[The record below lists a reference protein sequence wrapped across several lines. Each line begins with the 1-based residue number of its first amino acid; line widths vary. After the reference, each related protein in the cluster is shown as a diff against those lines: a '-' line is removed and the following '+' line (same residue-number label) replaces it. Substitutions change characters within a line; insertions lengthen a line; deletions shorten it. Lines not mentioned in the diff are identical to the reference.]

1 MPMLSAESK
10 PQIAFD
16 ELKEDSPLG
25 LQSRSQSLAL
35 ALVLAPDWLPGLVGV
50 VGLLLFGQVG
60 GLRPQVFLVY
70 GTVLIDDEGH
80 HSGVAVLRGIGH
92 EGEAA
97 SHFPIHD
104 VALGATFCVS
114 ALRGKYAVVVAV
126 ERLRSIVLAA
136 VTLSGG
142 IGHQRADG
150 ALGLAFGNL
159 PIESVLLAG
168 VADEFLRVLFD
179 RVAIVGLAEV
189 LVLRVSQSI
198 THTNGRQLVLANAAE
213 EYLLH
218 ARFGVEVP
226 GAGGVLLQRNG
237 ERPVFRAKNKGLAS
251 VDLFGPAIHL
261 LIALGEAIPAVLVLH
276 LVAGGE
282 DAGGRSSENGLGRGL
297 VRRFRGVVERL
308 ASVLRI
314 GEGLLPGLLGPN
326 DPCEQDERRQ
336 QQRSADELWL
346 PPHTCTF
353 RISVRDHYQETSNQL
368 STILIL
374 IKSIRIC
381 AAITVCDHRRH
392 RLRHE
397 PQAHCVV
404 ARPHRRSSAFRD
416 CSPPG
421 SVRRR
426 RIR

>member
-10 PQIAFD
+10 TRIAFD

-25 LQSRSQSLAL
+25 LHSRSQSLAL

-50 VGLLLFGQVG
+50 VGLHLFGQVG

-80 HSGVAVLRGIGH
+80 HSGVAVLRRIGN

-189 LVLRVSQSI
+189 IVLRISQSV
-198 THTNGRQLVLANAAE
+198 TDANGRQLVLTNAAE
-213 EYLLH
+213 EDLLH
-218 ARFGVEVP
+218 ASFGVEVP
-226 GAGGVLLQRNG
+226 GAGGILLERNG
-237 ERPVFRAKNKGLAS
+237 ERPVFRAKNKGLVS
-251 VDLFGPAIHL
+251 VDLFRPAIHL
-261 LIALGEAIPAVLVLH
+261 LIALGEVVPAVLVLH
-276 LVAGGE
+276 LIAGGE
-282 DAGGRSSENGLGRGL
+282 DAGGRRSEHGLDRRL
-297 VRRFRGVVERL
+297 VPRFHSVVEGL
-308 ASVLRI
+308 AGILRI
-314 GEGLLPGLLGPN
+314 GEGLLPGLLGAS
-326 DPCEQDERRQ
+326 DPCEQDERRHR
-336 QQRSADELWL
+336 QRSAKEL
-346 PPHTCTF
+346 
-353 RISVRDHYQETSNQL
+353 
-368 STILIL
+368 
-374 IKSIRIC
+374 
-381 AAITVCDHRRH
+381 
-392 RLRHE
+392 
-397 PQAHCVV
+397 
-404 ARPHRRSSAFRD
+404 
-416 CSPPG
+416 
-421 SVRRR
+421 
-426 RIR
+426 

>member
-35 ALVLAPDWLPGLVGV
+35 GLVLAPDWLPGLVGV
-50 VGLLLFGQVG
+50 VGLHLFGQVG
-60 GLRPQVFLVY
+60 GLRSQVFLVH
-70 GTVLIDDEGH
+70 GPVRADDEGH
-80 HSGVAVLRGIGH
+80 HSGVAVLRGIGN

-97 SHFPIHD
+97 SHLPIDD

-114 ALRGKYAVVVAV
+114 ALRGKHTVVVAV

-136 VTLSGG
+136 VTLSRG
-142 IGHQRADG
+142 IRHQRADG
-150 ALGLAFGNL
+150 ALGLTFSSL
-159 PIESVLLAG
+159 PIESVLLAWVTDNFLG
-168 VADEFLRVLFD
+168 VLLH
-179 RVAIVGLAEV
+179 RVAIVRLAEV

-226 GAGGVLLQRNG
+226 GSGGVLLQRNG
-237 ERPVFRAKNKGLAS
+237 ERPVFRAKNKGLVS

-276 LVAGGE
+276 LVAGGD

-297 VRRFRGVVERL
+297 VRRFRGVVECL
-308 ASVLRI
+308 ADILR
-314 GEGLLPGLLGPN
+314 GREGLLPRLLGAN

-336 QQRSADELWL
+336 QQRSANEL
-346 PPHTCTF
+346 
-353 RISVRDHYQETSNQL
+353 
-368 STILIL
+368 
-374 IKSIRIC
+374 
-381 AAITVCDHRRH
+381 
-392 RLRHE
+392 
-397 PQAHCVV
+397 
-404 ARPHRRSSAFRD
+404 
-416 CSPPG
+416 
-421 SVRRR
+421 
-426 RIR
+426 

>member
-10 PQIAFD
+10 PRIAFD

-35 ALVLAPDWLPGLVGV
+35 VLAPDWLPGLVGV
-50 VGLLLFGQVG
+50 VGLHLFGEVG

-80 HSGVAVLRGIGH
+80 HSGVAVLRRVGN

-104 VALGATFCVS
+104 VALGAAFCVS
-114 ALRGKYAVVVAV
+114 ALRGKHTVVVAV

-142 IGHQRADG
+142 ISHQRADG
-150 ALGLAFGNL
+150 ALGLAFSSL

-168 VADEFLRVLFD
+168 VTGEFLGVLLH

-189 LVLRVSQSI
+189 LVLRVSQSV
-198 THTNGRQLVLANAAE
+198 TYANGRQLVLANAAE

-251 VDLFGPAIHL
+251 VDLFRPPIHL
-261 LIALGEAIPAVLVLH
+261 LIPLDEVVQVALVLH
-276 LVAGGE
+276 FVAGGD
-282 DAGGRSSENGLGRGL
+282 DAG
-297 VRRFRGVVERL
+297 
-308 ASVLRI
+308 
-314 GEGLLPGLLGPN
+314 
-326 DPCEQDERRQ
+326 
-336 QQRSADELWL
+336 
-346 PPHTCTF
+346 
-353 RISVRDHYQETSNQL
+353 
-368 STILIL
+368 
-374 IKSIRIC
+374 
-381 AAITVCDHRRH
+381 
-392 RLRHE
+392 
-397 PQAHCVV
+397 
-404 ARPHRRSSAFRD
+404 
-416 CSPPG
+416 
-421 SVRRR
+421 
-426 RIR
+426 